1 MRYVGKLLK
10 FTAKE
15 GSEVIERRL
24 QATGGSLVTW
34 LILQT
39 LGEQEGEL
47 QRQLAERLCI
57 EGPTMTRHLDR
68 LEADGLIERRPDPA
82 DRRGTRV
89 HPTEAGRQ
97 RLHAMREV
105 MEHSEQE
112 VLAGLSDAE
121 VDLFESLLRRV
132 RENVWRAASAD
143 AIKAGRPEPP
153 HPMRMDQRH
162 LADAMAGDA

>member
-1 MRYVGKLLK
+1 MRHVGKLLK

-15 GSEVIERRL
+15 GSEVVERRL

-34 LILQT
+34 LILQA

-89 HPTEAGRQ
+89 HPTDLGRQ
-97 RLHAMREV
+97 RLQDMRAV
-105 MEHSEQE
+105 MERSERD
-112 VLAGLSDAE
+112 VLAGLTDDE
-121 VDLFESLLRRV
+121 VDQLENLLKGV
-132 RENVWRAASAD
+132 RENIWRAAVAD
-143 AIKAGRPEPP
+143 ARDAGRPEPP
-153 HPMRMDQRH
+153 HPMRMEQRH
-162 LADAMAGDA
+162 LAEAMARDA

>member
-15 GSEVIERRL
+15 GSEVVERRL

-68 LEADGLIERRPDPA
+68 LEADGLIERRPDRA

-89 HPTEAGRQ
+89 HPTQAGRE

-105 MEHSEQE
+105 MERSEQD
-112 VLAGLSDAE
+112 LLDGLSAAE
-121 VDLFESLLRRV
+121 IDQFEAMLRRV

-143 AIKAGRPEPP
+143 ARNAGRPEPP
-153 HPMRMDQRH
+153 HPMRMEQRH
-162 LADAMAGDA
+162 LAEAMAGDA

>member
-15 GSEVIERRL
+15 GSEVVERRL

-68 LEADGLIERRPDPA
+68 LEADGLIERRPDRA

-89 HPTEAGRQ
+89 HPTQAGRE

-105 MEHSEQE
+105 MERSEQD
-112 VLAGLSDAE
+112 LLDGLTAAE
-121 VDLFESLLRRV
+121 IDQFEAMLKRV
-132 RENVWRAASAD
+132 RENVWRASSAD

-153 HPMRMDQRH
+153 HPMRMEQRH
-162 LADAMAGDA
+162 LADVMAGDA

>member
-15 GSEVIERRL
+15 GSEVVERRL

-68 LEADGLIERRPDPA
+68 LEADGLIERRPDPV

-89 HPTEAGRQ
+89 HPTELGRQ
-97 RLHAMREV
+97 RLHDMREV
-105 MEHSEQE
+105 MERSERDL
-112 VLAGLSDAE
+112 LAGLTAD
-121 VDLFESLLRRV
+121 DIDRFEALLKRV
-132 RENVWRAASAD
+132 RENIWRAAVAD
-143 AIKAGRPEPP
+143 AGDAGRPEPP
-153 HPMRMDQRH
+153 HPMRMEQRH
-162 LADAMAGDA
+162 LADTMARDA

>member
-24 QATGGSLVTW
+24 QAAGGSLPTW

-39 LGEQEGEL
+39 LAEHEGEL
-47 QRQLAERLCI
+47 QRQLADRLCI

-68 LEADGLIERRPDPA
+68 LEADGLIERRPDPD

-89 HPTEAGRQ
+89 YATDGGRA
-97 RLHAMREV
+97 RLGDLWSV
-105 MEHSEQE
+105 MERSERD
-112 VLAGLSDAE
+112 VLAGFSEHE
-121 VDLFESLLRRV
+121 VDLIEDLLSRL
-132 RENVWRAASAD
+132 RENVWRAAVAD
-143 AIKAGRPEPP
+143 AEASGRPSPP
-153 HPMRMDQRH
+153 PPARMESRH
-162 LADAMAGDA
+162 IASAMSRGA

>member
-1 MRYVGKLLK
+1 MRYVGRLLK

-15 GSEVIERRL
+15 GSEVVERRL
-24 QATGGSLVTW
+24 QAAGGSLVTW

-68 LEADGLIERRPDPA
+68 LEAEGLIERRPDPV

-89 HPTEAGRQ
+89 HATDLGRQ
-97 RLHAMREV
+97 RLTAMRKV
-105 MEHSEQE
+105 MERSEQALLDGMTE
-112 VLAGLSDAE
+112 PE
-121 VDLFESLLRRV
+121 MEMFESLLKRV
-132 RENVWRAASAD
+132 RENVWRAAVED
-143 AIKAGRPEPP
+143 AREAGRPEPP
-153 HPMRMDQRH
+153 HPMRMEQRH
-162 LADAMAGDA
+162 VAEAMARDA